1 MVTALRPLTA
11 TYESGVVSRFHR
23 DAVDPGIGYQMG
35 WADVDDF
42 RFMDGDTAAT
52 LTEQTG
58 LTLGSGVRLPGG
70 TTLDVAYQLIE
81 AATLDTRS
89 DRSTTRR
96 RWPDVRASLPAL
108 TLPQRTGIQR
118 VSLSSGYVKNARET
132 VFGGR
137 GTQRRVQ
144 DDVQVPLD
152 LSITWRGSLVTSY
165 RGSFREG
172 EARDP
177 TGDTDRTQSSHRVSV
192 ASQFLPPGSLAARL
206 DRPVRFALLVSYVAE
221 RDCRT
226 TAARGGC
233 VPFVDQ
239 IRRSLSL
246 NIDTSVGGF
255 EVGLLMSYDDRQ
267 SFVGQRTGS
276 TQFQLGLFGE
286 LQFSAGMLPRVRGR

>member
-1 MVTALRPLTA
+1 
-11 TYESGVVSRFHR
+11 
-23 DAVDPGIGYQMG
+23 
-35 WADVDDF
+35 
-42 RFMDGDTAAT
+42 MDGDTAAT

-58 LTLGSGVRLPGG
+58 LTVGSGVRLPGG
-70 TTLDVAYQLIE
+70 ATVDVAYQLTE
-81 AATLDTRS
+81 ATTLDTRS

-96 RWPDVRASLPAL
+96 QWPNLRASLPAL
-108 TLPQRTGIQR
+108 ALPDFTGIQR

-137 GTQRRVQ
+137 GAQRRVQ

-165 RGSFREG
+165 RGSFRDG
-172 EARDP
+172 EAQDP

-206 DRPVRFALLVSYVAE
+206 DRPVRVALLASYVAD

-226 TAARGGC
+226 TAAREAC

-239 IRRSLSL
+239 IRRILSL

-255 EVGLLMSYDDRQ
+255 EVGFLMRYDDRQ

-276 TQFQLGLFGE
+276 TQFQLGLWGE
-286 LQFSAGMLPRVRGR
+286 LQFSAGMLPMVPGR